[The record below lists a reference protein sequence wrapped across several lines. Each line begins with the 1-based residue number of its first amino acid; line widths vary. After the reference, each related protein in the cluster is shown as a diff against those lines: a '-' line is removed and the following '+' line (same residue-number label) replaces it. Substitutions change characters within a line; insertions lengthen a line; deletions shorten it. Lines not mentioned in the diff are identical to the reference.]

1 MALSHPRTPYRPL
14 FVNDDDDAAREF
26 EALRGRLVA
35 VAYGLLGSVD
45 EAEDAVQ
52 ESWLRLRRVDRS
64 EIDDLTGWLIVT
76 VARIARDT
84 LRSARH
90 RREEY
95 VGPWLP
101 EPLVGAGDPRSG
113 GADPADRVTLDES
126 LSMALMV
133 VLEALSPAERTAFV
147 LHEVFGL
154 PFADVGRVL
163 GRSPAACRQLAA
175 RARRRVRAG
184 APRFTV
190 SPGERRRVAAAFADA
205 CGTGDVRALLDV
217 LSDDVVLRSDG
228 GGVVRAARRP
238 VRGADRVARYLAG
251 VIRRRGVRTM
261 VPTVVNGGPGR
272 LWLLD
277 GTLDAVVTT
286 TVANGRVTAIDI
298 VRNPGKLARV
308 HRLTAP
314 LARSRNREETS
325 CRTS

>member
-1 MALSHPRTPYRPL
+1 MALSHSRILYRPL

-52 ESWLRLRRVDRS
+52 ESWLRLCRVDRS

-76 VARIARDT
+76 VARIARDA

-101 EPLVGAGDPRSG
+101 EPLVGVGDPRAG
-113 GADPADRVTLDES
+113 AADPADRVTLDES

-147 LHEVFGL
+147 LHEVFGM
-154 PFADVGRVL
+154 PFADVGRVV

-175 RARRRVRAG
+175 RARRRVEAG
-184 APRFTV
+184 APRFAV
-190 SPGERRRVAAAFADA
+190 SPGERRRVTDAFADA
-205 CGTGDVRALLDV
+205 CGNGNVRALLDV
-217 LSDDVVLRSDG
+217 LDGGVVLRSDG

-261 VPTVVNGGPGR
+261 IPTTVNGEPGL

-277 GTLDAVVTT
+277 GALDAVVTI
-286 TVANGRVTAIDI
+286 TVANGRVTAVDI

-308 HRLTAP
+308 RRQTAP
-314 LARSRNREETS
+314 PTRSRNREE
-325 CRTS
+325 